1 MIVTL
6 SRAELARL
14 IDLSR
19 KQRPELEDVYVWS
32 CLNGWAIADVPGWTG
47 TRAELYSLV
56 QGRLYGPGSYRR
68 RITCSST

>member
-1 MIVTL
+1 MIITV

-14 IDLSR
+14 TELSR

-32 CLNGWAIADVPGWTG
+32 CPNGWAIVDVPGWTG

-56 QGRLYGPGSYRR
+56 QGRFYGPESYRR
-68 RITCSST
+68 RITCLST